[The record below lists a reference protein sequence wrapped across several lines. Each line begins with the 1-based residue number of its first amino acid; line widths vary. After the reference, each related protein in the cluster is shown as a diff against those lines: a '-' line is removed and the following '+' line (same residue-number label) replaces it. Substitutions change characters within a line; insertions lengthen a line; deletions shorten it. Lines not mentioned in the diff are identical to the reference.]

1 MNTDRTKKPG
11 TFRYLSVGDVHLG
24 HRSTPASLIIR
35 NLDLTI
41 TDALLKEADMLI
53 ITGDL
58 FDRQLNNGD
67 EVVHQINRWI
77 TKLMFRC
84 AAFGTMIRIVEGTPS
99 HDREQSRFFVEQ
111 KENALI
117 DVDLHYTK
125 NLSIEYIER
134 LDAYFLYVPDKH
146 NPSTEVTLS
155 EVKKQM
161 SELGIEQVD
170 FAIMHG
176 AFSYQLPAIVPE
188 PTHNEQEYLALVR
201 HQILIGHVHLMTVN
215 ERILAAGS
223 FDRICHNDEGAK
235 GLFQVTVKQNGDWER
250 VFVENQWAKRYVTL
264 DCHGLDTMQL
274 IVAVRTFIQD
284 LPKGSSIRLRCNPH
298 DVANGDID
306 SFRKQFTNYDWQ
318 ITVDKVEAKKN
329 TVAET
334 FNAFDMSQFK
344 AITRDSILDLVAP
357 MLAKMT
363 DDETAITRCLGR
375 LNQLVTRKE

>member
-1 MNTDRTKKPG
+1 MKTDRTKSPG
-11 TFRYLSVGDVHLG
+11 VFRYLSLGDVHLG

-41 TDALLKEADMLI
+41 TDALLKEVDMLI

-77 TKLMFRC
+77 TLLMLRC
-84 AAFGTMIRIVEGTPS
+84 AAYKVMIRIVEGTPS
-99 HDREQSRFFVEQ
+99 HDREQSRFFTEQ
-111 KENALI
+111 RINANI

-134 LDAYFLYVPDKH
+134 LDSYFLYVPDKH
-146 NPSTEVTLS
+146 NPSTDVTLK
-155 EVKKQM
+155 EVKQQM

-188 PTHNEQEYLALVR
+188 PTHNEEEYLKLVK
-201 HQILIGHVHLMTVN
+201 HQILIGHVHLMTIN

-223 FDRICHNDEGAK
+223 FDRICHNDEGTK
-235 GLFQVTVKQNGDWER
+235 GMFKVTVKEDGTWER
-250 VFVENQWAKRYVTL
+250 VFIENRGAKKYVTL
-264 DCHGLDTMQL
+264 ECHGMDTKQL
-274 IVAVRTFIQD
+274 NVAIREFIKD
-284 LPKGSSIRLRCNPH
+284 LVKGSSVRLRCNPN

-306 SFRKQFTNYDWQ
+306 TYRREYPQLDWQ
-318 ITVDKVEAKKN
+318 ITVDKIESKKN
-329 TVAET
+329 SVADT
-334 FNAFDMSQFK
+334 FKAFDMAQFK
-344 AITRDSILDLVAP
+344 EITRDSIKELLVPA
-357 MLAKMT
+357 LAKFAP
-363 DDETAITRCLGR
+363 DEAAIMRCLQR
-375 LNQLVTRKE
+375 LDGLA

>member
-1 MNTDRTKKPG
+1 MKTDRTKKPG

-41 TDALLKEADMLI
+41 TDELLREADMLI

-84 AAFGTMIRIVEGTPS
+84 AAFNTMIRVVEGTPS

-111 KENALI
+111 KENAMI

-134 LDAYFLYVPDKH
+134 LDSYFLYVPDKH
-146 NPSTEVTLS
+146 NPSTDVTLA
-155 EVKKQM
+155 EVKKQLA
-161 SELGIEQVD
+161 ELNIEQVD

-188 PTHNEQEYLALVR
+188 PTHDENEYLKLVK

-235 GLFQVTVKQNGDWER
+235 GLFQVTVKENGDWER
-250 VFVENQWAKRYVTL
+250 KFIENKWAKRYVTL

-274 IVAVRTFIQD
+274 VVSVRAFLED
-284 LPKGSSIRLRCNPH
+284 LPKGSSVRLRCNPM

-306 SFRKQFTNYDWQ
+306 VFRKEFTNYDWQ
-318 ITVDKVEAKKN
+318 ITIDKVESKKN

-334 FNAFDMSQFK
+334 FKAFDMSQFK
-344 AITRDSILDLVAP
+344 DITKDSIRELLIPMLSKITDDDTAIQRSLARLEVLVA
-357 MLAKMT
+357 
-363 DDETAITRCLGR
+363 
-375 LNQLVTRKE
+375 RK

>member
-1 MNTDRTKKPG
+1 MKTDRTKLPG
-11 TFRYLSVGDVHLG
+11 VFRYLSLGDVHLG
-24 HRSTPASLIIR
+24 HRSTPANLIIR

-41 TDALLKEADMLI
+41 TDELLKEVDMLI

-77 TKLMFRC
+77 TLLMLRC
-84 AAFGTMIRIVEGTPS
+84 AAYKVMIRIVEGTPS
-99 HDREQSRFFVEQ
+99 HDREQSRFFTEQ
-111 KENALI
+111 RINANI

-134 LDAYFLYVPDKH
+134 LDSYFLYVPDKH
-146 NPSTEVTLS
+146 NPSTDITLK
-155 EVKKQM
+155 EVKQQM

-188 PTHNEQEYLALVR
+188 PTHNEEEYLKLVR
-201 HQILIGHVHLMTVN
+201 HQILIGHVHLMTIN

-235 GLFQVTVKQNGDWER
+235 GMFKVTVKEDGTWER
-250 VFVENQWAKRYVTL
+250 VFIENRGAKKYVTL
-264 DCHGLDTMQL
+264 ECHGMDTKQL
-274 IVAVRTFIQD
+274 NFAIKEFIKD
-284 LPKGSSIRLRCNPH
+284 LVKGSSVRLRCNPN

-306 SFRKQFTNYDWQ
+306 TYRREYPQLDWQ
-318 ITVDKVEAKKN
+318 ITVDKIESKKN
-329 TVAET
+329 SVAET
-334 FNAFDMSQFK
+334 FQAFDMAQFK
-344 AITRDSILDLVAP
+344 AITRDSIKELLVPA
-357 MLAKMT
+357 LAKFAP
-363 DDETAITRCLGR
+363 DEAAIMRCLQR
-375 LNQLVTRKE
+375 LDGLA